1 MIENVI
7 LIFHVLTAIA
17 IIGLILLQQGKGADA
32 GASFGAG
39 SSQTVFG
46 AAGGGNALTRGTA
59 LLAAVFFATSLALA
73 VYAKQK
79 ADTLGEINLPTPA
92 AVESA
97 PLEDQPVGDIPAA
110 ELAPANDSGADIPA
124 AKEGIPTK

>member
-7 LIFHVLTAIA
+7 LVLHVLTAIA

-59 LLAAVFFATSLALA
+59 LLAAVFFITSLSLA

-79 ADTLGEINLPTPA
+79 AGSLGEIDLPAPVV
-92 AVESA
+92 VESV
-97 PLEDQPVGDIPAA
+97 PVEESVGDIPAA
-110 ELAPANDSGADIPA
+110 ELAPSVDNDSDIPA
-124 AKEGIPTK
+124 AAEGSSK